1 MKIAN
6 SLLFVAFVFGAA
18 TSLPAQDHQSVASP
32 NLFAVSGITV
42 PSGVNLGVARVS
54 GTLELDPTDAAKSA
68 LDFSIAS
75 AGGKLMSFKSK
86 RASVRA
92 DGKLEVTGHLTVI
105 RITRDVRLTPGEDYY
120 GAVYNEPVPQKVT
133 REVTLVLPGV
143 NAVGQKRKSLQKRT
157 SAARIFLSCS
167 PLFPIPTGRLLRR
180 SPATC
185 RRWARTTLAPHARVR
200 HLWSRFAAQQPWG
213 SVKII
218 TACSA
223 LHQPATRS
231 TILLQLHPTR
241 EDHGAQIAAK

>member
-143 NAVGQKRKSLQKRT
+143 NAVGQKAEITAEANISRENFPELFAAISDPNWPVVAEKSCHMPTVGEDYAGAACTGTTLVEPVC
-157 SAARIFLSCS
+157 SAAALGIGEDYHGLQCAA
-167 PLFPIPTGRLLRR
+167 
-180 SPATC
+180 PAGN
-185 RRWARTTLAPHARVR
+185 
-200 HLWSRFAAQQPWG
+200 QM
-213 SVKII
+213 
-218 TACSA
+218 
-223 LHQPATRS
+223 